1 MKISLG
7 GVWTLTDINEPEKLN
22 ISAKVPGSL
31 YSAMLDEGLMA
42 DPYYRENE
50 FISTDISDRDVCFER
65 SFDVP
70 EEMQDSDRQQGADRL
85 LLDFK
90 GIDTVAEVVLN
101 GTVLGNTANMHREYV
116 YDVTDIVMPVGN
128 VLKVNIFSP
137 LRYIRE
143 KNEKEPLWGVASTV
157 AGFPHI
163 RKAHYMYGW
172 DWGPKLPDMGIWRDV
187 FLRSVKGGVID
198 GVYVRQEHS
207 RADEGVVTLSVE
219 VTAGHICSES
229 LSAKAVI
236 TCPDGN
242 VLEAAAKFNGGRK
255 VTLEFT
261 VENAQLWYPRG
272 YGEQPLYALAVTFYD
287 GDIEADCHRENIGL
301 RTVYVS
307 QTPDAEGDGREFA
320 FVVNGIK
327 IFAMGANYIPEDQII
342 SRCSPDKTARLL
354 KQCAMANFNMIR
366 VWGGGSYPDDSF
378 YDACDRLGLLVWQDF
393 MFACAVYRADVE
405 FCANVKQE
413 IIDNVKRLRNHP
425 SLAMW
430 CGNNEIES
438 MWQYWG
444 IDADPEY
451 KKDYLRLFEAL
462 IPKVLDFYDP
472 VTFYHPSSPSSG
484 GGFIDSGAN
493 NKGDSHYWAVWH
505 SLRPFTDYYS
515 YKFRFC
521 SEYGFESIPSI
532 KTVRRFAEK
541 EDLNLMSPV
550 MEAHQKCEA
559 GNEKIMYYLAQM
571 SHYPYTFKGLIYA
584 TQMVQ
589 SDAVRLNVE
598 HMRRNRG
605 ECMGSLYWQVND
617 SNPVISW
624 SSIDYY
630 HRWKALH
637 YAAKKFYA
645 PVLISADG
653 EDKDNIRL
661 NISSERRE
669 EFSAVIRW
677 RSRMNTGEVIMQRME
692 DMTVKPLSAEDFITL
707 TPENTGISP
716 DMRDKAYIEFTVIE
730 KGIRLSSGTFMFVQP
745 KSFRFADPE
754 LKIAAVDMGRKF
766 KIVVSAKA
774 FAKSVCLELRDGD
787 CLFSDNWFDLHGDTA
802 GVYVSKAKLPA
813 GITCEELAK
822 SIRAVS
828 YYDAVYPHDV
838 VYPHTACVN

>member
-31 YSAMLDEGLMA
+31 YSAMLDAGLMA

-70 EEMQDSDRQQGADRL
+70 EEMQGSDRQQGADRL

-242 VLEAAAKFNGGRK
+242 VLEAAAELNGGRK

-261 VENAQLWYPRG
+261 VDNAQLWYPRG
-272 YGEQPLYALAVTFYD
+272 YGEQPLYALAVTLYD

-366 VWGGGSYPDDSF
+366 VWGGGFYPDDSF

-677 RSRMNTGEVIMQRME
+677 RSRMNTGEVIMQGME
-692 DMTVKPLSAEDFITL
+692 DVTVKHLSAEDFITL

-730 KGIRLSSGTFMFVQP
+730 KGVRLSSGTFMFVQS
-745 KSFRFADPE
+745 KGFRFVDPE

-828 YYDAVYPHDV
+828 YYDAVYPH
-838 VYPHTACVN
+838 TK